1 MLVLQAWLSITV
13 AGKISAHRKLL
24 MQQKQGKYLQG

>member
-1 MLVLQAWLSITV
+1 MLVLQVWLSITV
-13 AGKISAHRKLL
+13 ARKISAHRKLL